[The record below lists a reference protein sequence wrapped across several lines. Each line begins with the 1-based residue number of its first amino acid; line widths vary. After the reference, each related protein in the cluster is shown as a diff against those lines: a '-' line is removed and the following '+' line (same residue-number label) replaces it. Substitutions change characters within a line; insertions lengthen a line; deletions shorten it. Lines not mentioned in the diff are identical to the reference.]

1 MARTAQIADI
11 TPKAGAWPNLLDATI
26 PGAPDVQV
34 ARVMASHGGREERI
48 AIVFPQPARPVD
60 RAAALSA
67 VRAHL
72 ADFSVAYVESN
83 QLGLVRLWVNDE
95 SPSELVF
102 LAAAAA
108 AKVQHSWG
116 WDESPSIRV
125 SVGDQSFCF
134 QVQHSGERSHEVMEL
149 TAA

>member
-1 MARTAQIADI
+1 MARTARIVDI
-11 TPKAGAWPNLLDATI
+11 TPKAGAWPSLLDATI
-26 PGAPDVQV
+26 PGAPNVQV
-34 ARVMASHGGREERI
+34 ARVIASLGDREERI
-48 AIVFPQPARPVD
+48 AILFPQPAQPVD
-60 RAAALSA
+60 QAAVLRA

-72 ADFSVAYVESN
+72 ADFTVGYVESS
-83 QLGLVRLWVNDE
+83 QLGLVHLWVDDA
-95 SPSELVF
+95 SAGELVF

-108 AKVQHSWG
+108 AKLQHSWG

-134 QVQHSGERSHEVMEL
+134 QVQHSGERSHEVLEL

>member
-1 MARTAQIADI
+1 MARTARIVDI

-26 PGAPDVQV
+26 PGAPSVQV
-34 ARVMASHGGREERI
+34 ARVIASHGDREDRI
-48 AIVFPQPARPVD
+48 AIVFPQPAQPVD
-60 RAAALSA
+60 RAAVLSA

-72 ADFSVAYVESN
+72 TDFSVAYIVGNET
-83 QLGLVRLWVNDE
+83 GLVHLWVDDA
-95 SPSELVF
+95 SPSDLVF

-108 AKVQHSWG
+108 AKLQHSWG

-125 SVGDQSFCF
+125 SVGGQSFCF
-134 QVQHSGERSHEVMEL
+134 QVQHSGERSHEVLAL